1 MTGAEGD
8 RHRRGP
14 VSRSP
19 KNPRGFTLV
28 EALLAITFAGVLAAA
43 VLSLLLGQ
51 RRFYERSAETIYSRQ
66 SVRASLDLIAAEV
79 RQASAA
85 DILAAA
91 PDSLVFRFDVTRAVV
106 CDSTGPDEVV
116 LLVFDTVRASNV
128 PAGFRGTAVSSPY
141 DSTFAYADGWLP
153 KPVEKGAGPRL
164 VCSAAGAPTDLPLSR
179 YRRVA
184 GWRAGFGRLPLRGNL
199 VRSYGRLSLRVDPSS
214 FAQGLAIRRNS
225 QELAAPFA
233 IGSGFRYVLEDGSE
247 LGSVGAPDLARVR
260 AVRVRLRVVDPHG
273 APGTQAPVEH
283 LIFLR
288 N

>member
-1 MTGAEGD
+1 VTGAAGN
-8 RHRRGP
+8 RRRRDP
-14 VSRSP
+14 VRA
-19 KNPRGFTLV
+19 RGFTLV
-28 EALLAITFAGVLAAA
+28 EALLAITLAGVLASAA
-43 VLSLLLGQ
+43 LSLLLGQ
-51 RRFYERSAETIYSRQ
+51 RRFYERSAETIYARQ

-116 LLVFDTVRASNV
+116 LLVFDSVRAPNV
-128 PAGFRGTAVSSPY
+128 PAGFRGAAVSGPY
-141 DSTFAYADGWLP
+141 DSTFVYADGWFA

-164 VCSAAGAPTDLPLSR
+164 VCSAAGAPVDLPPSR

-184 GWRAGFGRLPLRGNL
+184 GWTARVGRLPLRGAL

-214 FAQGLAIRRNS
+214 FEQGLAIRRNG

-233 IGSGFRYVLEDGSE
+233 IGSGFRYLLEDGSE
-247 LGSVGAPDLARVR
+247 LGSVGSRDLGRIR
-260 AVRVRLRVVDPHG
+260 AVRVRLQAADPRG
-273 APGTQAPVEH
+273 VPGTQAAVEH

>member
-1 MTGAEGD
+1 M
-8 RHRRGP
+8 
-14 VSRSP
+14 
-19 KNPRGFTLV
+19 
-28 EALLAITFAGVLAAA
+28 EALLAITLAGVLAAA
-43 VLSLLLGQ
+43 ALSLLLGQ
-51 RRFYERSAETIYSRQ
+51 RRFYERSAETIYARQ

-91 PDSLVFRFDVTRAVV
+91 PDSLAFRFDVTRAVV

-116 LLVFDTVRASNV
+116 LLVFDSVRAPNV
-128 PAGFRGTAVSSPY
+128 PAGFRGTAVSGPY
-141 DSTFAYADGWLP
+141 DSTFAYADGWLA
-153 KPVEKGAGPRL
+153 KPVEKGVGPRL
-164 VCSAAGAPTDLPLSR
+164 VCLAAGAPANLPPSR

-184 GWRAGFGRLPLRGNL
+184 GWRARVGRLPRRGAL

-233 IGSGFRYVLEDGSE
+233 IGSGFRYLLEDGSE
-247 LGSVGAPDLARVR
+247 LGSVGSPDLARVR
-260 AVRVRLRVVDPHG
+260 AVRVRLRVADPRG